1 MPASRSLRSAPALRR
16 VCQSSWPLSVGSPTT
31 ARYAVRS
38 VPLSGSAASVVTS
51 SPRKKASRCRS
62 SGAGGRTASAPSGR
76 TSMLSATMTTT
87 RVAGSARS
95 LGTRSGS
102 ARRWAARSRLPR
114 ESGRSPSGMDAV
126 GRDTPVTLRAG
137 PAWPPPTWRYTASS
151 DVTLCALW
159 VESLGNAPSRAERR
173 SRDRLRWHE
182 AHPPNGGEVRGQ
194 RWPTEYRVGVTRT
207 PAYLAAVAS
216 SAVPGLDAVA
226 VRAARGAPGNRCDV
240 GFVTDTQRRAWVVR
254 VPTTSAIGAQ
264 LDTAAD
270 LLPLL
275 HRRVPYSVPLPRGF
289 LAVPEG
295 RAVVYPYLHG
305 RSVVLSEVIPG
316 PGVAAEI
323 GRAVAALHNVE
334 RAVFDEAGVPVYDAE
349 MCRNRHLGD
358 LDRGAATGHVPTALL
373 SRWERAL
380 EDVSAWRFAPTPVH
394 ADLSGG
400 RFLVTFADDENPETA
415 SVRAVTGWEHAK
427 IADPADDFA
436 VLVAECSPETFE
448 SIVEAYS
455 VARIER
461 PDRHLRHRARLVS
474 ELRLLSQLLDAVHAA
489 EPPLITRRAAELRA
503 LDERTANEPDLV
515 VTEPEVAPRLPTGG
529 PVATYA
535 AAGAAPTGGVD
546 DVPDVLE
553 DDTQLL
559 KTGPAADAT
568 AVIPAEE
575 LDRLRGEPAPAP
587 EPGTSSR
594 KKRRRSTS
602 RRPRLQPSPATPNR
616 PTPPRRSN
624 RPVPRPTAAA
634 AESYGRQPSAATRG
648 PSTRY
653 RRCVTSG
660 ASTTRIGASRHPA
673 EPAVKSSVP
682 APTITGTR

>member
-1 MPASRSLRSAPALRR
+1 MLRR
-16 VCQSSWPLSVGSPTT
+16 
-31 ARYAVRS
+31 AD
-38 VPLSGSAASVVTS
+38 
-51 SPRKKASRCRS
+51 
-62 SGAGGRTASAPSGR
+62 
-76 TSMLSATMTTT
+76 
-87 RVAGSARS
+87 
-95 LGTRSGS
+95 
-102 ARRWAARSRLPR
+102 R
-114 ESGRSPSGMDAV
+114 ESGRAVDPGAPRAWLDA
-126 GRDTPVTLRAG
+126 
-137 PAWPPPTWRYTASS
+137 Y
-151 DVTLCALW
+151 
-159 VESLGNAPSRAERR
+159 
-173 SRDRLRWHE
+173 
-182 AHPPNGGEVRGQ
+182 PPNGGEVRGQ
-194 RWPTEYRVGVTRT
+194 RRPTEYRVGVTRT

-216 SAVPGLDAVA
+216 SAVAGLDAVA

-270 LLPLL
+270 LLTLL
-275 HRRVPYSVPLPRGF
+275 NRRVPYSVPLPRGF

-305 RSVVLSEVIPG
+305 RSVVLSEVVPG

-349 MCRNRHLGD
+349 TCRTRHLGD

-394 ADLSGG
+394 GDLSGG

-427 IADPADDFA
+427 VADPADDFA

-515 VTEPEVAPRLPTGG
+515 VTEPEAAPRLPTGG
-529 PVATYA
+529 PVATV
-535 AAGAAPTGGVD
+535 AAGAAPTGGVG

-559 KTGPAADAT
+559 KTGQAADAT

-575 LDRLRGEPAPAP
+575 LDRLRAAEPTTTPEVEAEAMARTDSGSWYEVLELTPAEPTPDSEDLVLEEVSETPAEPEHAPESTPEAETEPDAETEPEPAVEEVLEGAVAGEAP
-587 EPGTSSR
+587 EVDE
-594 KKRRRSTS
+594 
-602 RRPRLQPSPATPNR
+602 
-616 PTPPRRSN
+616 PTPPASAE
-624 RPVPRPTAAA
+624 PTAA
-634 AESYGRQPSAATRG
+634 EP
-648 PSTRY
+648 
-653 RRCVTSG
+653 
-660 ASTTRIGASRHPA
+660 TTEPTAD
-673 EPAVKSSVP
+673 EPADST
-682 APTITGTR
+682 APIKQARPRADRRRR

>member
-1 MPASRSLRSAPALRR
+1 M
-16 VCQSSWPLSVGSPTT
+16 
-31 ARYAVRS
+31 
-38 VPLSGSAASVVTS
+38 
-51 SPRKKASRCRS
+51 
-62 SGAGGRTASAPSGR
+62 
-76 TSMLSATMTTT
+76 
-87 RVAGSARS
+87 
-95 LGTRSGS
+95 
-102 ARRWAARSRLPR
+102 
-114 ESGRSPSGMDAV
+114 
-126 GRDTPVTLRAG
+126 
-137 PAWPPPTWRYTASS
+137 
-151 DVTLCALW
+151 
-159 VESLGNAPSRAERR
+159 
-173 SRDRLRWHE
+173 
-182 AHPPNGGEVRGQ
+182 RGQ

-216 SAVPGLDAVA
+216 SAVAGLDAVA

-275 HRRVPYSVPLPRGF
+275 NRRVPFSVPLPRGF

-349 MCRNRHLGD
+349 TCRTRHLGD

-427 IADPADDFA
+427 VADPADDFA

-515 VTEPEVAPRLPTGG
+515 VTEPEVAPRLPPGG

-535 AAGAAPTGGVD
+535 TAGATPAATGVD
-546 DVPDVLE
+546 AVPDVLE

-575 LDRLRGEPAPAP
+575 LERLRGEPVTTPEPEPEAPAETDSESWYEVLELTPSEPTPDAEDLVLDEASETQAEP
-587 EPGTSSR
+587 EPEAEIEPVAEIEPQTEPEPADAEPADSTAPIKQAR
-594 KKRRRSTS
+594 PRAKRRR
-602 RRPRLQPSPATPNR
+602 R
-616 PTPPRRSN
+616 
-624 RPVPRPTAAA
+624 
-634 AESYGRQPSAATRG
+634 
-648 PSTRY
+648 
-653 RRCVTSG
+653 
-660 ASTTRIGASRHPA
+660 
-673 EPAVKSSVP
+673 
-682 APTITGTR
+682 

>member
-1 MPASRSLRSAPALRR
+1 M
-16 VCQSSWPLSVGSPTT
+16 
-31 ARYAVRS
+31 
-38 VPLSGSAASVVTS
+38 
-51 SPRKKASRCRS
+51 
-62 SGAGGRTASAPSGR
+62 
-76 TSMLSATMTTT
+76 
-87 RVAGSARS
+87 
-95 LGTRSGS
+95 
-102 ARRWAARSRLPR
+102 
-114 ESGRSPSGMDAV
+114 
-126 GRDTPVTLRAG
+126 
-137 PAWPPPTWRYTASS
+137 
-151 DVTLCALW
+151 
-159 VESLGNAPSRAERR
+159 
-173 SRDRLRWHE
+173 
-182 AHPPNGGEVRGQ
+182 RGQ

-275 HRRVPYSVPLPRGF
+275 NRRVPYGVPLPRGF

-349 MCRNRHLGD
+349 TCRTRHLGD

-427 IADPADDFA
+427 VADPADDFA

-535 AAGAAPTGGVD
+535 TAGAAPAGRSGRRARC
-546 DVPDVLE
+546 PR
-553 DDTQLL
+553 
-559 KTGPAADAT
+559 GRHPAAQDRSRGRRHRRHPGRGAGPPSRRAGLGRARAGDAGRG
-568 AVIPAEE
+568 
-575 LDRLRGEPAPAP
+575 RLRVLVRGARAPSV
-587 EPGTSSR
+587 GTDTG
-594 KKRRRSTS
+594 RRGPHARRGPRRGRTS
-602 RRPRLQPSPATPNR
+602 RRPS
-616 PTPPRRSN
+616 PRRRP
-624 RPVPRPTAAA
+624 RPVAEDLAEDVVTEEAPTVDEPMPPA
-634 AESYGRQPSAATRG
+634 
-648 PSTRY
+648 
-653 RRCVTSG
+653 
-660 ASTTRIGASRHPA
+660 PA
-673 EPAVKSSVP
+673 EPSDAEP
-682 APTITGTR
+682 ADSTAPIKQARPRANRRRR

>member
-1 MPASRSLRSAPALRR
+1 
-16 VCQSSWPLSVGSPTT
+16 
-31 ARYAVRS
+31 
-38 VPLSGSAASVVTS
+38 
-51 SPRKKASRCRS
+51 
-62 SGAGGRTASAPSGR
+62 
-76 TSMLSATMTTT
+76 
-87 RVAGSARS
+87 
-95 LGTRSGS
+95 
-102 ARRWAARSRLPR
+102 
-114 ESGRSPSGMDAV
+114 MDAV

-137 PAWPPPTWRYTASS
+137 PA
-151 DVTLCALW
+151 
-159 VESLGNAPSRAERR
+159 G
-173 SRDRLRWHE
+173 
-182 AHPPNGGEVRGQ
+182 PNGGEVHGQ

-275 HRRVPYSVPLPRGF
+275 NRRVPYSVPLPRGF

-349 MCRNRHLGD
+349 TCRTRHLGD

-535 AAGAAPTGGVD
+535 AAGAAPTGGAD

-587 EPGTSSR
+587 EPETPAQADSESWYEVLEL
-594 KKRRRSTS
+594 T
-602 RRPRLQPSPATPNR
+602 PSE
-616 PTPPRRSN
+616 PTPEAEDVTLDEDLDENHEPEAAPAPETESE
-624 RPVPRPTAAA
+624 PVAEDLAEDVVTEEAPTVDEPA
-634 AESYGRQPSAATRG
+634 PPT
-648 PSTRY
+648 
-653 RRCVTSG
+653 
-660 ASTTRIGASRHPA
+660 PA
-673 EPAVKSSVP
+673 EPSDAEP
-682 APTITGTR
+682 ADSTAPIKQARPRANRRRR

>member
-173 SRDRLRWHE
+173 SRDRPRWHE

-194 RWPTEYRVGVTRT
+194 RWLTEYRVGVTRT

-216 SAVPGLDAVA
+216 S
-226 VRAARGAPGNRCDV
+226 
-240 GFVTDTQRRAWVVR
+240 
-254 VPTTSAIGAQ
+254 
-264 LDTAAD
+264 
-270 LLPLL
+270 
-275 HRRVPYSVPLPRGF
+275 
-289 LAVPEG
+289 AVPEG

-334 RAVFDEAGVPVYDAE
+334 RAVFDEGGVPVYDAE
-349 MCRNRHLGD
+349 TCRSRHLGD

-394 ADLSGG
+394 GDLSGG
-400 RFLVTFADDENPETA
+400 RFLLTFADDENPETS

-474 ELRLLSQLLDAVHAA
+474 ELRLLTQLLDAVH
-489 EPPLITRRAAELRA
+489 
-503 LDERTANEPDLV
+503 
-515 VTEPEVAPRLPTGG
+515 G
-529 PVATYA
+529 
-535 AAGAAPTGGVD
+535 
-546 DVPDVLE
+546 
-553 DDTQLL
+553 
-559 KTGPAADAT
+559 
-568 AVIPAEE
+568 
-575 LDRLRGEPAPAP
+575 
-587 EPGTSSR
+587 
-594 KKRRRSTS
+594 
-602 RRPRLQPSPATPNR
+602 
-616 PTPPRRSN
+616 
-624 RPVPRPTAAA
+624 
-634 AESYGRQPSAATRG
+634 
-648 PSTRY
+648 
-653 RRCVTSG
+653 
-660 ASTTRIGASRHPA
+660 
-673 EPAVKSSVP
+673 
-682 APTITGTR
+682 

>member
-1 MPASRSLRSAPALRR
+1 M
-16 VCQSSWPLSVGSPTT
+16 Q
-31 ARYAVRS
+31 
-38 VPLSGSAASVVTS
+38 
-51 SPRKKASRCRS
+51 
-62 SGAGGRTASAPSGR
+62 
-76 TSMLSATMTTT
+76 
-87 RVAGSARS
+87 
-95 LGTRSGS
+95 
-102 ARRWAARSRLPR
+102 
-114 ESGRSPSGMDAV
+114 
-126 GRDTPVTLRAG
+126 
-137 PAWPPPTWRYTASS
+137 
-151 DVTLCALW
+151 
-159 VESLGNAPSRAERR
+159 
-173 SRDRLRWHE
+173 E
-182 AHPPNGGEVRGQ
+182 AYPPNGGEVRGE

-254 VPTTSAIGAQ
+254 LPTTSAVGAQ

-275 HRRVPYSVPLPRGF
+275 NRRVPFGVPLPRGF

-334 RAVFDEAGVPVYDAE
+334 RAVFDEGGVPVYDAE
-349 MCRNRHLGD
+349 TCRSRHLGD

-394 ADLSGG
+394 GDLSGG

-427 IADPADDFA
+427 VADPADDFA
-436 VLVAECSPETFE
+436 ELVAECSPETFE

-474 ELRLLSQLLDAVHAA
+474 ELRLLTQLLDAVHAA

-503 LDERTANEPDLV
+503 LDERTANEPALV

-529 PVATYA
+529 PVASYA
-535 AAGAAPTGGVD
+535 TASAASAGGGED
-546 DVPDVLE
+546 APDVLE

-559 KTGPAADAT
+559 KTGTAADAT

-575 LDRLRGEPAPAP
+575 LDRLRGEPVAAPEPATQADYTSWYEVLELSPSAPTPDDEDLDEHLEPEVEPAP
-587 EPGTSSR
+587 EAEHLAEDLVTKEAPTVDE
-594 KKRRRSTS
+594 
-602 RRPRLQPSPATPNR
+602 PAPPADTE
-616 PTPPRRSN
+616 PTPAE
-624 RPVPRPTAAA
+624 PT
-634 AESYGRQPSAATRG
+634 
-648 PSTRY
+648 
-653 RRCVTSG
+653 
-660 ASTTRIGASRHPA
+660 PA
-673 EPAVKSSVP
+673 EPAPDRTEP
-682 APTITGTR
+682 ADAEPADSEPADSEPADSEPADSEPADSEPADSTAPIKQARPRANRRR

>member
-1 MPASRSLRSAPALRR
+1 
-16 VCQSSWPLSVGSPTT
+16 
-31 ARYAVRS
+31 
-38 VPLSGSAASVVTS
+38 
-51 SPRKKASRCRS
+51 
-62 SGAGGRTASAPSGR
+62 
-76 TSMLSATMTTT
+76 
-87 RVAGSARS
+87 
-95 LGTRSGS
+95 
-102 ARRWAARSRLPR
+102 
-114 ESGRSPSGMDAV
+114 MDAV

-137 PAWPPPTWRYTASS
+137 PA
-151 DVTLCALW
+151 
-159 VESLGNAPSRAERR
+159 G
-173 SRDRLRWHE
+173 
-182 AHPPNGGEVRGQ
+182 PNGGEVHGQ

-275 HRRVPYSVPLPRGF
+275 NRRVPYSVPLPRGF

-349 MCRNRHLGD
+349 TCRTRHLGD

-427 IADPADDFA
+427 VADPADDFA

-515 VTEPEVAPRLPTGG
+515 GRPSPRRLPGCRPADRWPPTPR
-529 PVATYA
+529 PV
-535 AAGAAPTGGVD
+535 PR
-546 DVPDVLE
+546 PW
-553 DDTQLL
+553 
-559 KTGPAADAT
+559 
-568 AVIPAEE
+568 AEWTTC
-575 LDRLRGEPAPAP
+575 PM
-587 EPGTSSR
+587 SSR
-594 KKRRRSTS
+594 TT
-602 RRPRLQPSPATPNR
+602 PSC
-616 PTPPRRSN
+616 S
-624 RPVPRPTAAA
+624 RPVPRPTPPPSSRPRSWTAFAASRPRR
-634 AESYGRQPSAATRG
+634 AEPETPAQADSESWYEVLEPSPSAPTPDAED
-648 PSTRY
+648 
-653 RRCVTSG
+653 VTLDEDLDEDLEPELEPEAQPAPESEPV
-660 ASTTRIGASRHPA
+660 AEDLAEDVVTEEAPKVDEPTPPTPA
-673 EPAVKSSVP
+673 EPSDAEP
-682 APTITGTR
+682 ADSTAPIKQARPRADRRRR